1 MSSSNSD
8 SESSSSSSSESES
21 FVETEKKDG
30 GDDEEEM
37 KMPAQTTPSKQPRPF
52 PVRKG
57 SLVFPSAKTSK
68 VFDSRKRH
76 YRYLHR
82 VGLEKKKQARTKRR
96 KLREALTRD
105 GAELDLKQYP
115 TLQSSSS
122 EDSDRQEENSDWERE
137 TVDVQAMAHDS
148 WWAKETL
155 FGIMPVSEISSLVGW
170 ATHQTHDGTYSDNDI
185 SNIAASASVVC
196 GDTPGNAAGL
206 GESTTRQDITT
217 ARGQRPSPLLGL
229 PNTPLPPS
237 YLQYLSEM
245 ARSHVEEPVQ
255 QRDEWISHSFLTSA
269 DSLDAKLVSKKQRK
283 RKEWQQWDYDSEDE
297 TYQTLKAKHENS
309 HVTLHVPC
317 PAKKAKPEKN
327 EATKLDN
334 GRTHLYESM
343 DTSALVAL
351 GMAWED
357 AITTSLLPLARQH
370 VARCRRLE
378 QQKLSE
384 TRSTHDMSNRSEQE
398 ARMDPFQEWT
408 LPPEQAIWRLAQEG
422 TSASLPSSLP
432 PTRVSNQCFDR
443 TSSVNEMLVNR
454 FGNREQRE
462 QQAVDNWCRSRN
474 LDTTFVHNNMD
485 LYGVILPRAP
495 TTPLVSENETL
506 QDRQDRYDLL
516 YGKRSRANIVKK
528 KRAVVNEQNITTL
541 PGKSD
546 DDLGEQEEGQDERV
560 AKASKNA
567 KSEAIVTVAV

>member
-8 SESSSSSSSESES
+8 PESSSSSSSESDS
-21 FVETEKKDG
+21 SSAVETEKKDG
-30 GDDEEEM
+30 DDDDDEDM
-37 KMPAQTTPSKQPRPF
+37 KMPQPTPSKQPRPF

-57 SLVFPSAKTSK
+57 SQVFPSNKTYK

-96 KLREALTRD
+96 KLREILTRT
-105 GAELDLKQYP
+105 GAEFDLKQYP

-122 EDSDRQEENSDWERE
+122 EDSDYQEENSDWERE

-155 FGIMPVSEISSLVGW
+155 YGIMPVTEISKLVGW
-170 ATHQTHDGTYSDNDI
+170 ATHQTHDGTRSDKGIGNLVAA
-185 SNIAASASVVC
+185 AASIAC
-196 GDTPGNAAGL
+196 EGTPGNAAGAS
-206 GESTTRQDITT
+206 ESTTQRQI
-217 ARGQRPSPLLGL
+217 PSPLLGL

-237 YLQYLSEM
+237 YLQYLSEV
-245 ARSHVEEPVQ
+245 ARSYVEEPH
-255 QRDEWISHSFLTSA
+255 QRDKWMPRAFLTTA
-269 DSLDAKLVSKKQRK
+269 DSLDAKPVSKRRH

-297 TYQTLKAKHENS
+297 TYQRLKTSHDNN

-317 PAKKAKPEKN
+317 PAKKEKPENK
-327 EATKLDN
+327 AGTKSNN

-351 GMAWED
+351 GMVWED
-357 AITTSLLPLARQH
+357 AITASLLPLARQH

-384 TRSTHDMSNRSEQE
+384 LRSTNDMSNRSEEE

-422 TSASLPSSLP
+422 VNSELPSSLP

-454 FGNREQRE
+454 FGTEDQREQR
-462 QQAVDNWCRSRN
+462 AVDNWCRSRN
-474 LDTTFVHNNMD
+474 LDPTFVDNNMD
-485 LYGVILPRAP
+485 LYGVVLSHAP
-495 TTPLVSENETL
+495 TTPLVTEESL
-506 QDRQDRYDLL
+506 QERQERYDML
-516 YGKRSRANIVKK
+516 YERRSKANIVKK
-528 KRAVVNEQNITTL
+528 KRAAGGEKNRSTL
-541 PGKSD
+541 PGKNKD
-546 DDLGEQEEGQDERV
+546 DDLSEEEGQNERV
-560 AKASKNA
+560 AEVTNKAH
-567 KSEAIVTVAV
+567 SEIVTVAV